1 MKTFSLILIMVCM
14 LSLLFSM
21 IPGVSENDGGA
32 VRLVCLNI
40 GKADCSLL
48 LYQDE
53 AYLIDA
59 GYEQTYAA
67 LETALSQYGI
77 THLNGVFLTHC
88 HKDHEGGL
96 LSLAQS
102 VIQVDAWYASRI
114 YYDVKESKHA
124 AVLAAAE
131 RGQEVTWLD
140 AGDEIKVG
148 ADASFTV
155 LGPLSVDT
163 DNENNNSLV
172 MRFSS
177 PQGSI
182 LFAGDMKEEEEY
194 ELLAAGV
201 FSACD
206 ILKAGHHGD
215 NKATT
220 KELLSVV
227 RPKAAVIFTS
237 TQEEP
242 DTPAASTIKR
252 LDKVNCKVYVSQEW
266 QDALLL
272 TLKSGNVQAED
283 ILWDG
288 VPVMQKGVS
297 LSIDMENDTLTIF
310 NGGNEPLLLNGCVLY
325 SSKGDDALSL
335 PDAVVQPGQAYVI
348 GSKATT
354 GDMDCKWNVK
364 RIWHQNKFDA
374 AVLYD
379 VYGRAIARTNNGLSE

>member
-21 IPGVSENDGGA
+21 IPGVSETTDGA

-96 LSLAQS
+96 IPLAQS
-102 VIQVDAWYASRI
+102 DIQVDAWYASRI

-155 LGPLSVDT
+155 LGPLSVNT